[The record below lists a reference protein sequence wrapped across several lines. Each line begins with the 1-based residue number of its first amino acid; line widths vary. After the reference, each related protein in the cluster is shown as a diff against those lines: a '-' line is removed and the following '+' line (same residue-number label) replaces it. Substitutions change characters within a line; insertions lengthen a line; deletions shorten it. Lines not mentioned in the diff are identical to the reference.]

1 MRGHG
6 WFLQAWSYLSL
17 IIWYVCMYPIAE
29 EELGDELLDEEHLD
43 ESYEGD
49 DNKPAADDGTTKV

>member
-1 MRGHG
+1 MCGHIV
-6 WFLQAWSYLSL
+6 A
-17 IIWYVCMYPIAE
+17 

-49 DNKPAADDGTTKV
+49 DKPAGGDAKKVFMLYHMRHCEIKFM

>member
-1 MRGHG
+1 MVCGH
-6 WFLQAWSYLSL
+6 
-17 IIWYVCMYPIAE
+17 IVAE

-49 DNKPAADDGTTKV
+49 DKPAAGDAKKVFMLYHMRSFEIKFM

>member
-1 MRGHG
+1 M
-6 WFLQAWSYLSL
+6 
-17 IIWYVCMYPIAE
+17 VCVHIIAE

-49 DNKPAADDGTTKV
+49 DKPAAGDVKKVSCCIT